1 MLMESPTEI
10 LADKVV
16 ALINRP
22 FLKYRDI
29 WDVNFI
35 QSRLANQ
42 IDRDLLWDLVS
53 RKLTDY
59 RIADIGEIKTKIDRR
74 LAALKTNETLAGY
87 QGEISRLIPSTLMQ
101 ATLEPNLHS

>member
-1 MLMESPTEI
+1 MSIQAPPNLIQTPAVVMLVESPTEI

-29 WDVNFI
+29 WDVNFN

-42 IDRDLLWDLVS
+42 IERDLLWELVS
-53 RKLTDY
+53 RKLTAARESVDEG
-59 RIADIGEIKTKIDRR
+59 RSETVRVDVGGRR
-74 LAALKTNETLAGY
+74 LSK
-87 QGEISRLIPSTLMQ
+87 
-101 ATLEPNLHS
+101 